1 MFRNNQLLLKIIVSV
16 ACIAAVAFLLLRGD
30 EAPVYTADGGA
41 DVQSNTHDDF
51 IFDPEELTYDGSGE
65 LDLLEGVSLPG
76 YSKQELKDL
85 VYVEIETQSALSEKR
100 VEYTADTEKGRC
112 RSYRTLHLSGY
123 TGPKITMPQNIPQV
137 TKEQMDEFGQL
148 LRDEDDFFVDDGFGN
163 DTSDHMEVSAERD
176 ATDSSIVHYT
186 VSIENVFG
194 DWDLI
199 VQDVVLSGCYP
210 VLALVAQEV
219 TLRVGQTFDPLSY
232 VARAEREE
240 GISAMKEVAVNGKVD
255 TTRAGEYDLTYTLG
269 GEAVSLHII
278 VE

>member
-1 MFRNNQLLLKIIVSV
+1 MENIIRRNMPKIIFVSGPCGSGKSTFADAYARHLV
-16 ACIAAVAFLLLRGD
+16 QCGHKT
-30 EAPVYTADGGA
+30 VYVIHG
-41 DVQSNTHDDF
+41 DDF
-51 IFDPEELTYDGSGE
+51 HGGFVEPEE
-65 LDLLEGVSLPG
+65 
-76 YSKQELKDL
+76 K
-85 VYVEIETQSALSEKR
+85 
-100 VEYTADTEKGRC
+100 
-112 RSYRTLHLSGY
+112 
-123 TGPKITMPQNIPQV
+123 
-137 TKEQMDEFGQL
+137 
-148 LRDEDDFFVDDGFGN
+148 DDFFVDDGFGN

-194 DWDLI
+194 DRDLI

-255 TTRAGEYDLTYTLG
+255 TTRTGEYDLMYTLG